1 MKLND
6 VSDKLEKHI
15 NETNNLND
23 TEGDL
28 RVAEIN
34 FVDGETNVV
43 VNAKIFLDINKNKED
58 IKRKLKYSQQ
68 EVKNKLLEKKKKE
81 IILDAA
87 KIVEEQQTILRNH
100 FERNLTSELEK
111 CKKEAVKDVIQLL

>member
-1 MKLND
+1 M
-6 VSDKLEKHI
+6 SAKLEKHI

-23 TEGDL
+23 TEGAL

-43 VNAKIFLDINKNKED
+43 VNAKIFLDINKKKED
-58 IKRKLKYSQQ
+58 IKRNLKYSQQ
-68 EVKNKLLEKKKKE
+68 EVKNKLLEKKKE